1 MPTLRPPR
9 LRPLFPLAAILSGLA
24 VLMALPGALPGARAG
39 TAAPAGAAPIGA
51 DTNYLDGSYALA
63 AGDPGIAARY
73 FARALATRP
82 SDPLLLHR
90 AFATA
95 LMAGQPDAA
104 RFARRLQ
111 DDDAANLLLAAEAAQ
126 AGHWDAAQRH
136 IGALPQDG
144 QAGLLRPVLR
154 AWAAQ
159 GAGQTDAA
167 LAALAPRIAGPHAP
181 GFYLLQAGLIA
192 DLAGRDS
199 TAAGLFAR
207 ARAALGP
214 GDLRTTL
221 IFASFDARH
230 GRQAAALQ
238 RLDQLGQAAPEF
250 AIALPGLV
258 ARLRDRP
265 VATASDGVAE
275 AFLGLGATLQAAD
288 RPDSALLM
296 LRLALIAR
304 PDFSAARLLAAELLG
319 DQHKNADALALLQ
332 GIAADDPLGPVADL
346 QIAELRRRQGDPAA
360 GLLVLG
366 RLEHLFPHSPLPFGE
381 AGDILRATHHPK
393 EAVQAYTQALAN
405 AAPLGP
411 RDWVLLYN
419 RGIAYDDAHDWP
431 RAVADFHHALTLLP
445 NQPLVLNY
453 LGYSWADRDQNLPQA
468 QRMIETAARLRPDS
482 AAIADSLAW
491 VLYRRHDIAHAVAV
505 AQHAAELAPEDAT
518 INYHL
523 GAVYW
528 AAGRHLEARYQWQR
542 ALTLAPDA
550 PLAAKLRGLLRT
562 GGPGEGRLG
571 ATPPRTTA
579 ASARPIPTAKLR

>member
-1 MPTLRPPR
+1 MPLSRSPHPLRLAIR
-9 LRPLFPLAAILSGLA
+9 AAILSGLA
-24 VLMALPGALPGARAG
+24 LLVTVTAAVPRARAG
-39 TAAPAGAAPIGA
+39 TAAPAGTAPVGA

-63 AGDPGIAARY
+63 AGDPGIAAHY

-90 AFATA
+90 AFAAA
-95 LMAGQPDAA
+95 LMAGQPEAA
-104 RFARRLQ
+104 QFARRLQ

-159 GAGQTDAA
+159 GNGQTDAA
-167 LAALAPRIAGPHAP
+167 LAALAPRIADPHAP

-199 TAAGLFAR
+199 AAGLFAR

-230 GRQAAALQ
+230 GHQAAALQ

-250 AIALPGLV
+250 TIALPGLV

-265 VATASDGVAE
+265 VASAADGVAE

-319 DQHKNADALALLQ
+319 DQHKDADALALLN

-360 GLLVLG
+360 ALLVLG

-381 AGDILRATHHPK
+381 AADILRATHHPK

-431 RAVADFHHALTLLP
+431 RAVADFHHALKLLP

-453 LGYSWADRDQNLPQA
+453 LGYSWADRNQNLPEA

-482 AAIADSLAW
+482 AAIADSLGW
-491 VLYRRHDIAHAVAV
+491 VLYRRHDIAQAVAV

-550 PLAAKLRGLLRT
+550 PLATKLRGLLRT
-562 GGPGEGRLG
+562 GGPGVGRLG
-571 ATPPRTTA
+571 ASLPGATA
-579 ASARPIPTAKLR
+579 ASARPIPTTKLR